1 MNLLSVIAPG
11 AIVFALAGIAVRI
24 QYSLFRGFDFAVAFA
39 VVLSAESFTSASG
52 LFAGKP
58 AVGVVACSGLGILVA
73 ILVVVGWNSA
83 IHRLFSAHS
92 KIGMALLVFSLG
104 VSTAISG
111 FVGLVRG
118 PGLRQPIWSPNQ
130 TQILP
135 SSIIGL
141 PAIYAIVCGGAVVIL
156 VLLWASRRTGLALDL
171 WAQNQDFAREIGIE
185 RSTLAPVTGVVT
197 GLASGVVGCYFALAG
212 GSTPEGGLSAFL
224 YGAGAALLLP
234 APTLNATV
242 LGGLILGTIYVIVQ
256 LIFNQSIAD
265 LILFA
270 IVAYLLLR
278 RGTSRTVQGAR

>member
-1 MNLLSVIAPG
+1 MNLASIIVAS
-11 AIVFALAGIAVRI
+11 AIVFALAGIAVRV

-39 VVLSAESFTSASG
+39 VVLSAESFTGASR
-52 LFAGKP
+52 LFATRP
-58 AVGVVACSGLGILVA
+58 ALGAAVCSGLGIA
-73 ILVVVGWNSA
+73 IAIAVVVAWNYS
-83 IHRLFSAHS
+83 IGRLWSAHS
-92 KIGMALLVFSLG
+92 GIGMALLVFSLG

-118 PGLRQPIWSPNQ
+118 PGLRQPSWSLNQ
-130 TQILP
+130 APVLLG
-135 SSIIGL
+135 SMIGL
-141 PAIYAIVCGGAVVIL
+141 PALYAITCGGVIVVL
-156 VLLWASRRTGLALDL
+156 VVLWASRGTGLALDL
-171 WAQNQDFAREIGIE
+171 WAQNLDFAREIGVE
-185 RSTLAPVTGVVT
+185 RSTLAPVCGVVT

-256 LIFNQSIAD
+256 LIFSQSIAD

-270 IVAYLLLR
+270 IVATLLLR